1 MKYRLLF
8 ALLITLFAT
17 SLALP
22 ITAAQEAAV
31 AVADTCVTDYDA
43 TVDYFPD
50 KVTLDYA
57 TGFTVEY
64 HNNYKVVTIAQPWQ
78 GAEGAVDYVLVE
90 CGTPA
95 PKDVKAEA
103 VIEVPVKSIVTM
115 STTFLPHIVG
125 QGLLDRLVGVDS
137 INYTN
142 TPEVIA
148 KYDAGKLAAVSPNFG
163 EINTE
168 LLIDLQPGLIMS
180 QRFDDTDKVYPA
192 LQAAGLPVV
201 LNADFLDTTPLGQAE
216 WGKYISLFFNTEA
229 VAQKAFDG
237 VATRYNDLAKL
248 AASAEAQPTVFA
260 NTPYQG
266 SWFMPGGK
274 SYLAQFFADAG
285 AAYIWADDTSTGSI
299 ALDFETVFDKASDAD
314 FWVNAGFFW
323 TTKADAL
330 AEDDRFKD
338 FAAFKSGQVYTN
350 NGHVNANGGSDYFEK
365 GVTNPDLILADLVK
379 IFHPDLLPDH
389 ELYFYRQLG
398 E

>member
-1 MKYRLLF
+1 MKYRLLL
-8 ALLITLFAT
+8 ALLITVFAT
-17 SLALP
+17 SLVLP
-22 ITAAQEAAV
+22 MVAAQEAAV
-31 AVADTCVTDYDA
+31 ADACVTDYDA
-43 TVDYFPD
+43 SVDYFPD
-50 KVTLDYA
+50 KVTVDYA

-64 HNNYKVVTIAQPWQ
+64 HNNYKLVTIAQPWQ
-78 GAEGAVDYVLVE
+78 GADTAVEYVLVE

-95 PKDVKAEA
+95 PEDVQADA

-125 QGLLDRLVGVDS
+125 QGLLDKLVGVDS

-142 TPEVIA
+142 TQEVID
-148 KYDAGKLAAVSPNFG
+148 KYDAGDLDVVSPNFG
-163 EINTE
+163 EINSE
-168 LLIDLQPGLIMS
+168 LLIDLQPGLIMA
-180 QRFDDTDKVYPA
+180 QRFDDTDTVYPA
-192 LQAAGLPVV
+192 LQAAGLPVI

-216 WGKYISLFFNTEA
+216 WGKYVSLFFNTEA
-229 VAQKAFDG
+229 IAQESFEG
-237 VATRYNDLAKL
+237 VVTRYHDLVDLA
-248 AASAEAQPTVFA
+248 ATAEDHPTVFA

-266 SWFMPGGK
+266 NWFMPGGK

-285 AAYIWADDTSTGSI
+285 ANYIWADDTSTGSI
-299 ALDFETVFDKASDAD
+299 PLDFETVFDKASEAE

-323 TTKADAL
+323 NTKADAL
-330 AEDDRFKD
+330 AEDKRFEE